1 MEYTSAVEAW
11 QKAVDALPKTDLS
24 PAERKQKEQYTTS
37 LNKAKQRLEKASSGF
52 SPGILIN
59 EIREKQPWQV
69 AEEMLPEL
77 HAAGPARYS
86 SSVRTRRATLSGV
99 VQA

>member
-1 MEYTSAVEAW
+1 MEYTSAIEAW
-11 QKAVDALPKTDLS
+11 QMAIDVLPKTDLS
-24 PAERKQKEQYTTS
+24 PAERKQKEQYMTS
-37 LNKAKQRLEKASSGF
+37 LGMAKQRLEKASSRVFPGF
-52 SPGILIN
+52 AIN
-59 EIREKQPWQV
+59 EIREKLPWQV

-77 HAAGPARYS
+77 HAAGPAGYT